1 MEEIKNILVPIDGSK
16 NSFKALT
23 KAIYLAKK
31 CDASITA
38 LYVLR
43 VAYDNPDLV
52 YVPQTQNELKK
63 VEKFLS
69 TAKNQVT
76 KDSVSSCRIHFW
88 NSKYIVIFLMLC
100 QHFQQTKRIFLFDM
114 SYQNLKIDHTKSLI
128 RSIAKYETPA
138 LAGIVIIQAQTIL
151 LPIPHLTAEIRLTAP
166 APIIEPEIA

>member
-1 MEEIKNILVPIDGSK
+1 MSMEVIKNILVPIDGSK

-63 VEKFLS
+63 VEKFLN
-69 TAKNQVT
+69 TAKSQVT
-76 KDSVSSCRIHFW
+76 KNSIGFKKKILFGHESKMIINFAQKQKFDLIVIGARGRGMVKQMLLGSVSNAIVH
-88 NSKYIVIFLMLC
+88 NSKVPVLIVKWV
-100 QHFQQTKRIFLFDM
+100 H
-114 SYQNLKIDHTKSLI
+114 
-128 RSIAKYETPA
+128 
-138 LAGIVIIQAQTIL
+138 
-151 LPIPHLTAEIRLTAP
+151 
-166 APIIEPEIA
+166 IEN

>member
-1 MEEIKNILVPIDGSK
+1 MQEIKNILVPIDGSK

-76 KDSVSSCRIHFW
+76 KNSVSFKKKILFGHEA
-88 NSKYIVIFLMLC
+88 
-100 QHFQQTKRIFLFDM
+100 KRIIDFAQKQRFDLIVMGARGRGVMKQMFLG
-114 SYQNLKIDHTKSLI
+114 SVSNTVVHNSNVPVLI
-128 RSIAKYETPA
+128 IK
-138 LAGIVIIQAQTIL
+138 
-151 LPIPHLTAEIRLTAP
+151 
-166 APIIEPEIA
+166 

>member
-1 MEEIKNILVPIDGSK
+1 MQEIKNILVPIDGSK

-52 YVPQTQNELKK
+52 YVTQTQNELKK

-76 KDSVSSCRIHFW
+76 KNSVSFKKKILFGHEA
-88 NSKYIVIFLMLC
+88 
-100 QHFQQTKRIFLFDM
+100 KRIIDFAQKQRFDLIVMGARGRGVMKQMFLGSVSNTVMHNSNDP
-114 SYQNLKIDHTKSLI
+114 LLIIKKTK
-128 RSIAKYETPA
+128 
-138 LAGIVIIQAQTIL
+138 
-151 LPIPHLTAEIRLTAP
+151 
-166 APIIEPEIA
+166 

>member
-1 MEEIKNILVPIDGSK
+1 MQEIKNILVPIDGSK

-63 VEKFLS
+63 VEKFLN

-76 KDSVSSCRIHFW
+76 KNAVSFKKKILFGHEAKRIIDFAQKQRFDLIVMGARGRGVMKQMFLGSVSNTVVH
-88 NSKYIVIFLMLC
+88 NSKVPV
-100 QHFQQTKRIFLFDM
+100 
-114 SYQNLKIDHTKSLI
+114 LI
-128 RSIAKYETPA
+128 IK
-138 LAGIVIIQAQTIL
+138 
-151 LPIPHLTAEIRLTAP
+151 
-166 APIIEPEIA
+166 

>member
-1 MEEIKNILVPIDGSK
+1 MQEIKNILVPIDGSK

-76 KDSVSSCRIHFW
+76 KNSVSFKKKILFGHEA
-88 NSKYIVIFLMLC
+88 
-100 QHFQQTKRIFLFDM
+100 KRIIDFAQKQRFDLIVMGARGRGMMKQMFLG
-114 SYQNLKIDHTKSLI
+114 SVSNTVVHNSNVPVLI
-128 RSIAKYETPA
+128 IK
-138 LAGIVIIQAQTIL
+138 
-151 LPIPHLTAEIRLTAP
+151 
-166 APIIEPEIA
+166 

>member
-1 MEEIKNILVPIDGSK
+1 MNMEEIKNILVPIDGSK

-43 VAYDNPDLV
+43 VAYDNPNLI

-63 VEKFLS
+63 VEKFLT

-76 KDSVSSCRIHFW
+76 KNSIDFKKKILFGHEAKKIIDFAQKQKFDLVVMGARGRGLIKQMLLGSISNAVVH
-88 NSKYIVIFLMLC
+88 NSKVQVLIV
-100 QHFQQTKRIFLFDM
+100 K
-114 SYQNLKIDHTKSLI
+114 
-128 RSIAKYETPA
+128 
-138 LAGIVIIQAQTIL
+138 
-151 LPIPHLTAEIRLTAP
+151 
-166 APIIEPEIA
+166 

>member
-23 KAIYLAKK
+23 QAIYLAKK

-38 LYVLR
+38 SNVLR

-76 KDSVSSCRIHFW
+76 KDSVSFKKKILFGHEAKKIIDFAQKQRFDLIVMGARGRGVIKQMFLGSVSNTVVH
-88 NSKYIVIFLMLC
+88 NSKVPV
-100 QHFQQTKRIFLFDM
+100 
-114 SYQNLKIDHTKSLI
+114 LI
-128 RSIAKYETPA
+128 IK
-138 LAGIVIIQAQTIL
+138 
-151 LPIPHLTAEIRLTAP
+151 
-166 APIIEPEIA
+166 

>member
-1 MEEIKNILVPIDGSK
+1 MEVIKNILVPLDGSK

-43 VAYDNPDLV
+43 VAYDNPSLL

-63 VEKFLS
+63 VEKFLN

-76 KDSVSSCRIHFW
+76 KNSIKFKKEIVFGHEAKKIIDFAQKGKFDLIVIGARGQGTIKQMLLGSVSNAIVHS
-88 NSKYIVIFLMLC
+88 SKVPV
-100 QHFQQTKRIFLFDM
+100 
-114 SYQNLKIDHTKSLI
+114 LI
-128 RSIAKYETPA
+128 IK
-138 LAGIVIIQAQTIL
+138 
-151 LPIPHLTAEIRLTAP
+151 
-166 APIIEPEIA
+166 

>member
-16 NSFKALT
+16 NSFKALR

-43 VAYDNPDLV
+43 VAYGSPNLI

-63 VEKFLS
+63 VEKFLN

-76 KDSVSSCRIHFW
+76 KDSVSFKKKILFGHEAKKIMDFAQKQRFDLIVMGARGRGVIKQMFLGSVSNTVVH
-88 NSKYIVIFLMLC
+88 NSKIPV
-100 QHFQQTKRIFLFDM
+100 
-114 SYQNLKIDHTKSLI
+114 LI
-128 RSIAKYETPA
+128 IK
-138 LAGIVIIQAQTIL
+138 
-151 LPIPHLTAEIRLTAP
+151 
-166 APIIEPEIA
+166 

>member
-63 VEKFLS
+63 VEKFLN

-76 KDSVSSCRIHFW
+76 KNSVSFKKKILFGHEA
-88 NSKYIVIFLMLC
+88 
-100 QHFQQTKRIFLFDM
+100 KRIIDFAQKQRFDLIVMGARGRGVMKQMFLG
-114 SYQNLKIDHTKSLI
+114 SVSNTVVHNSNVPVLI
-128 RSIAKYETPA
+128 IK
-138 LAGIVIIQAQTIL
+138 
-151 LPIPHLTAEIRLTAP
+151 
-166 APIIEPEIA
+166 